1 MIKNMDFAGFTKNEL
16 TFSPMKARDR
26 SITNFEGRR
35 IARKTSVLMFVN
47 AAAPLRRKE
56 GVKGK
61 Q

>member
-1 MIKNMDFAGFTKNEL
+1 MIKNMDFAGFSKNEL
-16 TFSPMKARDR
+16 TFSPMKARIN

-35 IARKTSVLMFVN
+35 TARKTSVLMFVS